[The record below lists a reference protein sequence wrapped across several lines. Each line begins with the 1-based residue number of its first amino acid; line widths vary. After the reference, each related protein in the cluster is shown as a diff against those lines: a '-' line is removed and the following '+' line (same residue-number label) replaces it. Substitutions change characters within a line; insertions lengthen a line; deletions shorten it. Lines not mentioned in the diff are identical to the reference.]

1 MAAPKTRRTRRR
13 VVQSSPL
20 PRPAAGEPLAE
31 AVPASSPEPD
41 RVAPASRRSLGV
53 RAHHVSEDLSY
64 VRTDLITIAI
74 MSTIS
79 VAFVVAMAFVMR

>member
-1 MAAPKTRRTRRR
+1 
-13 VVQSSPL
+13 
-20 PRPAAGEPLAE
+20 
-31 AVPASSPEPD
+31 
-41 RVAPASRRSLGV
+41 V